1 MTGATRALTILATG
15 PLTTVQDA
23 GRIGQG
29 SIGVGRSGAC
39 DRASYRLANRLQVIR
54 DLVQRPVRV
63 TSGYRTPEHNKA
75 VGGSKNSLHL
85 SGMAADIVIPG
96 LSARDVQLILLNWS
110 GGMGCYA
117 GFTHLDTRANRA
129 RWGEHRPPRP
139 AGL

>member
-1 MTGATRALTILATG
+1 MTETDPRALK
-15 PLTTVQDA
+15 LTADFTLGEFLRPEDPMPPPWVLDNL
-23 GRIGQG
+23 
-29 SIGVGRSGAC
+29 
-39 DRASYRLANRLQVIR
+39 YRLANRLQVIR

-110 GGMGCYA
+110 GGMGLYRSY
-117 GFTHLDTRANRA
+117 THIDIRPYRA
-129 RWGEHRPPRP
+129 RWT
-139 AGL
+139 